1 MKYITNMF
9 ASRIQQQ
16 NPNAK
21 GTPPKLTKPSGSGGK
36 MNEHNEDDFGGHCGP
51 KGYWRREEP
60 DVISPKGVMR
70 IKIMISKKAIKET
83 IDMEEDE
90 LNEWIEKRKNGSWFA
105 NFEAVYIENHHPLK
119 IKWSES

>member
-1 MKYITNMF
+1 MMSK
-9 ASRIQQQ
+9 
-16 NPNAK
+16 PNEDK
-21 GTPPKLTKPSGSGGK
+21 DK
-36 MNEHNEDDFGGHCGP
+36 DDFGGHCGP

-70 IKIMISKKAIKET
+70 IKIKISKKAIKET

-105 NFEAVYIENHHPLK
+105 NFAAVYIDNHHPLK
-119 IKWSES
+119 IKWDEEKEDIQKKA